1 MSIPKQVM
9 AGAANAEA
17 HLQSMRDKANAF
29 VVDQPQE
36 PPAGPPPPPPA
47 KDWEAECKAA
57 QQRWTVADTMLKKLG
72 LDNKELNAKIAEL
85 EGKLAYA
92 KAKAEAK
99 AEDPPAPPKPAPD
112 LTKYD
117 PELLEVVEHLAEKRV
132 AAVQR
137 EVEESRADRER
148 RQAAEAKAREEDAK
162 KAEFVEFM
170 DEFVPGWRNDD
181 NDPEFAAY
189 LATTD
194 QATGQQAQAAYMDAF
209 QRIDGRA
216 MARVFLHYRQT
227 KAAKPAQPPSPPVVP
242 PVSGRADPGDA
253 PPGKLWTVAE
263 IDEFYNDSAK
273 GRLKQRGWD
282 QKRIDAT
289 EKDILAAYSEGRV
302 RR

>member
-1 MSIPKQVM
+1 MR
-9 AGAANAEA
+9 GAA
-17 HLQSMRDKANAF
+17 
-29 VVDQPQE
+29 E
-36 PPAGPPPPPPA
+36 PPADPPPPEPPKVDPPPPPTE
-47 KDWEAECKAA
+47 DWKARYEERA
-57 QQRWTVADTMLKKLG
+57 QKVRVLEGIARAQGD
-72 LDNKELNAKIAEL
+72 EIQSLNAQVKQLKADAE
-85 EGKLAYA
+85 AA
-92 KAKAEAK
+92 KA
-99 AEDPPAPPKPAPD
+99 APPKPAPD

-162 KAEFVEFM
+162 KAEFVDFM

-263 IDEFYNDSAK
+263 IDAFYADEQK

-282 QKRIDAT
+282 RKRIDAT
-289 EKDILAAYSEGRV
+289 EKDILAAYAEGRV
-302 RR
+302 RQ